1 MNRIKIAIT
10 DDHTLFRQSLA
21 LLLQQSA
28 DMELILEAADGPTM
42 LEGLA
47 QGAQL
52 PDVALIDIDM
62 PGMNGVE
69 LNEQLQARYPEIRV
83 VVLSIYTQE
92 RIISR
97 MINAGAAAYLF
108 KNCEKEEFIQAIQT
122 VHRSGFYVNKPVF
135 EALQRIKKQSNEL
148 RNVNA
153 IAIELTNRETEIL
166 RLICQEYSNPEI
178 AEQLSL
184 SVRTVEGHRNNLLLK
199 TGCRNTAGLVLF
211 AIRYGFFV
219 V

>member
-1 MNRIKIAIT
+1 MNSIRIVIA

-21 LLLQQSA
+21 LLLQQA
-28 DMELILEAADGPTM
+28 PGIELVAEAADGPALLQALSEMAT
-42 LEGLA
+42 
-47 QGAQL
+47 L
-52 PDVALIDIDM
+52 PDIALIDIDM

-69 LNEQLQARYPEIRV
+69 LNERLQADYPQIKV

-97 MINAGAAAYLF
+97 MINAGASAYLF
-108 KNCEKEEFIQAIQT
+108 KNCEKEEFIQAIET
-122 VHRSGFYVNKPVF
+122 TYKSGFYVNKQVF
-135 EALQRIKKQSNEL
+135 EALQRVKKPPTEL
-148 RNVNA
+148 KNINA

-166 RLICQEYSNPEI
+166 RLICQEYNNNEI
-178 AEQLSL
+178 AEKLSL

-211 AIRYGFFV
+211 AIRYGLFV
-219 V
+219 A

>member
-1 MNRIKIAIT
+1 MIRIAIA

-21 LLLQQSA
+21 LLLQQA
-28 DMELILEAADGPTM
+28 PGMELVAEAADGPS
-42 LEGLA
+42 LLQALA
-47 QGAQL
+47 AMPSL
-52 PDVALIDIDM
+52 PDIALIDIDM

-69 LNEQLQARYPEIRV
+69 LNEHLQASYPQVKV

-97 MINAGAAAYLF
+97 MINAGASAYLF
-108 KNCEKEEFIQAIQT
+108 KNCEKEEFIQAIET
-122 VHRSGFYVNKPVF
+122 TYKSGFYVNKQVF
-135 EALQRIKKQSNEL
+135 EALQRVKKPSTEL
-148 RNVNA
+148 KNINA
-153 IAIELTNRETEIL
+153 IAIELTNRETEVL
-166 RLICQEYSNPEI
+166 RLICQEYNNSEI
-178 AEQLSL
+178 AEKLAL

-219 V
+219 A

>member
-1 MNRIKIAIT
+1 MNMIRIAIA

-21 LLLQQSA
+21 LLLQQA
-28 DMELILEAADGPTM
+28 PGMELVAEAADGPS
-42 LEGLA
+42 LLQALA
-47 QGAQL
+47 AMPSL
-52 PDVALIDIDM
+52 PDIALIDIDM

-69 LNEQLQARYPEIRV
+69 LNEHLQASYPQVKV

-97 MINAGAAAYLF
+97 MINAGASAYLF
-108 KNCEKEEFIQAIQT
+108 KNCEKEEFIQAIET
-122 VHRSGFYVNKPVF
+122 TYKSGFYVNKQVF
-135 EALQRIKKQSNEL
+135 EALQRVKKPSTEL
-148 RNVNA
+148 KNINA
-153 IAIELTNRETEIL
+153 IAIELTNRETEVL
-166 RLICQEYSNPEI
+166 RLICQEYNNSEI
-178 AEQLSL
+178 AEKLAL

-219 V
+219 A

>member
-1 MNRIKIAIT
+1 MNRIRIAIA

-21 LLLQQSA
+21 LLLQQSP
-28 DMELILEAADGPTM
+28 DMELVAEAADGPALLDALVRM
-42 LEGLA
+42 SV
-47 QGAQL
+47 L

-69 LNEQLQARYPEIRV
+69 LNEHLQADYPQIKV

-122 VHRSGFYVNKPVF
+122 TYKSGFYVNKQVF
-135 EALQRIKKQSNEL
+135 EALQRVKKPSNEL
-148 RNVNA
+148 KNINA
-153 IAIELTNRETEIL
+153 IAIELTNRETEVL
-166 RLICQEYSNPEI
+166 RLICQEYNNNEI
-178 AEQLSL
+178 AEKLFL

-211 AIRYGFFV
+211 AIRYGLFV
-219 V
+219 A

>member
-1 MNRIKIAIT
+1 MSRIKIAIT

-28 DMELILEAADGPTM
+28 DMELVLEAADGPAM
-42 LEGLA
+42 LEALA
-47 QGAQL
+47 TGSQL
-52 PDVALIDIDM
+52 PDIALIDIDM

-69 LNEQLQARYPEIRV
+69 LNEQLQTRYPDIKV

-108 KNCEKEEFIQAIQT
+108 KNCEKEEFIQAIHT
-122 VHRSGFYVNKPVF
+122 VHKSGFYVNKPVF
-135 EALQRIKKQSNEL
+135 EALQRFRKQNNEL
-148 RNVNA
+148 RNINA

-178 AEQLSL
+178 ADKLSL

-211 AIRYGFFV
+211 AIRYGFFIV
-219 V
+219 